1 MQVDVYACAT
11 FTSSE
16 HDMKQAFIDASVYMR
31 YLFLGKI
38 KGNNSKKYN
47 SVFSKTWKVMEIS
60 QIFIKLCKIL

>member
-16 HDMKQAFIDASVYMR
+16 HDMKQAFIDASVCMR

-38 KGNNSKKYN
+38 KGNNSKNIIQCSQKHEK
-47 SVFSKTWKVMEIS
+47 SWKLVKS
-60 QIFIKLCKIL
+60 L